1 MTAAT
6 TTGVTAPSR
15 SAMPPPDAGSETVA
29 SNWRAV
35 VARYQKADTRRA
47 LTQMAT
53 TLLPLA
59 GSLYLM
65 YRSLEWSYW
74 ITLALAVPTAGFLV
88 RTFIIMHDCGHGSF
102 LPSQKYNNLVGY
114 ITGVLTFTPYAEW
127 RHEHAI
133 HHATAGDLDR
143 RGHGD
148 IETLTVE
155 EYVALSRW
163 ERFKYRLYRHPLVL
177 LLFGPLYMMF
187 VQRVPG
193 RYRSSGSP
201 KTASVWTTNVTLA
214 AAITVLAL
222 VIGIQSVLLVYLPA
236 AYISASA
243 GVYLFYVQHQYDQ
256 AYWERHSKWDYATA
270 AVEGSSYFKLPKVL
284 QWFTGN
290 IGLHH
295 VHHLAPRVPNYN
307 LQRAH
312 DENPMFKAAPV
323 LTMAQSVRCLRL
335 SLWDEQQKRLVPFS
349 AIRATR
355 RI

>member
-1 MTAAT
+1 ML
-6 TTGVTAPSR
+6 
-15 SAMPPPDAGSETVA
+15 PPNAGCETVPI
-29 SNWRAV
+29 NWRAV

-53 TLLPLA
+53 TLLPLV
-59 GSLYLM
+59 GTMYLM
-65 YRSLEWSYW
+65 YLSLAWSYW
-74 ITLALAVPTAGFLV
+74 ITLALSVPTAGFLV

-102 LPSQKYNNLVGY
+102 LPSQRYNNLVGY
-114 ITGVLTFTPYAEW
+114 ITGVLTFTPYSEW

-148 IETLTVE
+148 IETLTVD
-155 EYVALSRW
+155 EYLALGTW
-163 ERFKYRLYRHPLVL
+163 GKIKYRLYRNPLVL
-177 LLFGPLYMMF
+177 LGMGPLYMMF

-193 RYRSSGSP
+193 RYRSSGKP
-201 KTASVWTTNVTLA
+201 KTASVWTTNLSIA
-214 AAITVLAL
+214 AVVTVLVL
-222 VIGIQSVLLVYLPA
+222 VIGIQSVLWVYLPA

-243 GVYLFYVQHQYDQ
+243 GVYLFFVQHQYDQ
-256 AYWERHSKWDYATA
+256 AYWERHAKWDYATA

-312 DENPMFKAAPV
+312 DEHPLFRTAPV
-323 LTMAQSVRCLRL
+323 ITMAQSIKCLRL
-335 SLWDEQQKRLVPFS
+335 ALWDEQQKRLVPFS
-349 AIRATR
+349 ALRTMQRA
-355 RI
+355 